1 MRGAMTLPQGTSL
14 GHYEIHSLLG
24 RGGMGEVYLAHDSRL
39 RRNVAVKILP
49 VGVTE
54 NRTRLTRFEREAF
67 AASALNHPNILTIH
81 EIGEHEGMHFIA
93 SEYVEGESLRQR
105 MSHSDIELREA
116 LDIASQTAAALAAAH
131 HAGIVHRDIKPE
143 NIMVRKDG
151 FIKVLDFGL
160 AKLANEKPEPE
171 ETDPEAH
178 TRTKVINTEPGMV
191 MGTASYMSPE
201 QARGLEVDE
210 RTDLW
215 SLGAVL
221 YEMVS
226 GKLPF
231 EGPTTTD
238 VLSTILHREPPSLL
252 LHHPDYPAELE
263 RIVEKSLT
271 KDKEE
276 RYQSAKEQ
284 ALDLK
289 RLKQRLELDA
299 ELERSITPEAELRR
313 RNPAASSLT
322 SFSSA
327 ATATASGASTSAA
340 SAVHTMSSAEYVVG
354 ELKRHKI
361 AAVALGVLIVAGVA
375 MVYYGYTKSNHSEA
389 ISSVAILPFA
399 NVGGD
404 QNMEYLSDGLSESLI
419 NSLSQVDHLK
429 VISRGSVFKYK
440 GKEVDPAEVARALDV
455 QAIVTGRVVKVG
467 DQLQIS
473 AELVNAQ
480 NKAQLW
486 GERYQRNA
494 SDLHAVQAD
503 ISQQIAAKLRLR
515 LSSTEQQLLLKGAA
529 ANPQAYDMLL
539 RARFFTANGSID
551 AFKKSLDYTNQA
563 IALDPNYAAAYAQLA
578 NCYRALAGNSVIDP
592 KEANPKAEA
601 AIKKALQLDD
611 SLAEAH
617 VELAWLKM
625 NEWDWA
631 TAERE
636 YRRAIELNSN
646 LSLAYT
652 GYSQYL
658 TTMGRHEES
667 IAAVKR
673 ARELDPLR
681 LGIIATLGYRYFQA
695 RQYDRATEQINSA
708 LELDRNSA
716 LPHVLLGYTYSAQGE
731 FDKAVEE
738 FKIATQ
744 IDGKNTSDSCY
755 FGYALAKAGRRGEAE
770 AILKELKTTKEY
782 VSPAEL
788 AVLYTGLDDKESALA
803 SLEKAYADHDLQM
816 QYVKIDPHYDSLR
829 SERRFQEL
837 IRKVGLPL

>member
-1 MRGAMTLPQGTSL
+1 MTLPQGTSL
-14 GHYEIHSLLG
+14 GHYEIESLLG
-24 RGGMGEVYLAHDSRL
+24 RGGMGEVYLALDSRL
-39 RRNVAVKILP
+39 RRKVAVKILP

-54 NRTRLTRFEREAF
+54 NRARLARFEREAF

-81 EIGEHEGMHFIA
+81 EIGEHEGLHFIA
-93 SEYVEGESLRQR
+93 SEYIEGESLRQR

-160 AKLANEKPEPE
+160 AKLANEKSEPE
-171 ETDPEAH
+171 QTDAEAP

-238 VLSTILHREPPSLL
+238 VLSMILHREPPSLL
-252 LHHPDYPAELE
+252 LHRPDYPAELD

-313 RNPAASSLT
+313 RNPASSSTT
-322 SFSSA
+322 SYSSA
-327 ATATASGASTSAA
+327 GTATAGAAATSAA
-340 SAVHTMSSAEYVVG
+340 GAMHTMSSAEYVVG

-361 AAVALGVLIVAGVA
+361 AAVALGILIVAGIA
-375 MVYYGYTKSNHSEA
+375 MVYYGYSKSNHSDA

-455 QAIVTGRVVKVG
+455 QAVVTGRVVKVG

-494 SDLHAVQAD
+494 SDLHAVQAE

-515 LSSTEQQLLLKGAA
+515 LSSTEQQLLVKGAA
-529 ANPQAYDMLL
+529 SNPQAYDMLL
-539 RARFFTANGSID
+539 RARFFTADGSID
-551 AFKKSLDYTNQA
+551 SFKKALDYANQA

-578 NCYRALAGNSVIDP
+578 NCYRALAGNSVMDP

-611 SLAEAH
+611 GLAEAH
-617 VELAWLKM
+617 LELAWLKM

-658 TTMGRHEES
+658 TTMGRHEEA

-681 LGIIATLGYRYFQA
+681 LGIITTLGYRYFQA
-695 RQYDRATEQINSA
+695 RQYDRAIEQINSA

-716 LPHVLLGYTYSAQGE
+716 LPHVLLGYIYSAKGE

-738 FKIATQ
+738 FKIAAQ
-744 IDGKNTSDSCY
+744 IEGKNTSDLCY
-755 FGYALAKAGRRGEAE
+755 HGYALAKSGRRGEAE

-782 VSPAEL
+782 VSTAEL
-788 AVLYTGLDDKESALA
+788 AVLYAGLDDKEGALA
-803 SLEKAYADHDLQM
+803 SLEKAYAAHDLQM

-829 SERRFQEL
+829 SEPRFQEL